1 MAVFNCKSC
10 GADLDISGG
19 NSVVTCEYC
28 HRTQTIPIAD
38 DDKKIKMLA
47 RAQSFRRECEFDKA
61 ASIYES
67 IADEYPLEA
76 ETYWELCLCKYG
88 IQYVEDPAT
97 GNRLPTC
104 HRASRDNILEDP
116 DFIKACDNSDA
127 AAVSQLRTEAK
138 EINRL
143 CDDILKIAENE
154 DPYDVFICYKE
165 SDENGERTEDS
176 EIAMKIYEML
186 IKKGYNVFFSRM
198 TLRDKLGQD
207 YEPYIFSALNSAK
220 VMLAI
225 GTKYE
230 YYNAV
235 WVRNEWSR
243 YLSLM
248 KTDKTKKLIPCYKDI
263 DPYDLPKEFR
273 GIQGQDMSSFT
284 ASQEL
289 LANIEG
295 LIPKGAAA
303 ASQDKMLEKLKN
315 EVAKSTG
322 GATNETL
329 LERVFEDNL
338 VYRHW
343 DEAIKRCNQVLDSDS
358 KNARACLGM
367 LMARLKVSKESDLD
381 SYGRDYSGDEYYI
394 KALAYSDE
402 ASKKR
407 LEAHLEATLKY
418 ITERDKSEL
427 YDKSV
432 SAYNKEDFATAKNGF
447 AKLPGYRDAD
457 EWLQKATAAYK
468 AQSTEN
474 RYQGAKASLE
484 EGEYDT
490 AKEDF
495 DELGDYKESRS
506 LSEECS
512 KRMGLA
518 NSYYDKCRAIFKSYD
533 ENEPGQK
540 APALQELLD
549 HRSYMS
555 HKFKWFDAKKIKYEL
570 PEPQAPKKMTA
581 LLLPSSIGI
590 IVSSIASLVYCGVDN
605 GANNNDGAMITIFA
619 ALFIGITAAAIATR
633 IINNLTWS
641 LGKSIVT
648 VIGVITSFS
657 LILSAIGRGVDY
669 GETYVIGWIILGGF
683 ILLGAVIIRNIVYFR
698 KKSKIKG
705 FVRGIERLE
714 QLLDDLSPSIN
725 GELRALADDYP
736 DIRPRISELTK
747 KANAYYKNPD
757 PDAGRIFK
765 VTKASAPASATQ
777 PETAVFEEANSG
789 AAVSEGAASET
800 ATSKAVERKCPGC
813 GNVCTDPD
821 RTTCSF
827 CGAKLDK

>member
-10 GADLDISGG
+10 GAELDISGG

-28 HRTQTIPIAD
+28 RRTQTVPIAD
-38 DDKKIKMLA
+38 DDKKLKMLA

-76 ETYWELCLCKYG
+76 ETYWELCLCRYG
-88 IQYVEDPAT
+88 IEYVEDPAT
-97 GNRLPTC
+97 GGKIPTC

-127 AAVSQLRTEAK
+127 VAVSQLRTEAK

-176 EIAMKIYEML
+176 EIALKIYEML

-225 GTKYE
+225 GTRFE

-235 WVRNEWSR
+235 WVKNEWSR

-263 DPYDLPKEFR
+263 DPYDLPKELR
-273 GIQGQDMSSFT
+273 GVQGQDMSSFT

-295 LIPKGAAA
+295 IIPKGAAA
-303 ASQDKMLEKLKN
+303 ASQDKMLEQLKH

-322 GATNETL
+322 GATNESL

-338 VYRHW
+338 IYRHW
-343 DEAIKRCNQVLDSDS
+343 DEAKKRCNQVLDSDP

-367 LMARLKVSKESDLD
+367 LMARLKVSKESELD
-381 SYGRDYSGDEYYI
+381 SYEKDYGDDEYYI
-394 KALAYSDE
+394 KALAYSD
-402 ASKKR
+402 AVSKKQ

-418 ITERDKSEL
+418 ITERDRSAL
-427 YDKSV
+427 YDKAV
-432 SAYNKEDFATAKNGF
+432 NEYNKEEFAKAKNDF

-457 EWLQKATAAYK
+457 EWLQKSAAAYR
-468 AQSTEN
+468 AQSIEN
-474 RYQGAKASLE
+474 RYQSAKSSLD
-484 EGEYDT
+484 EGEYDL

-495 DELGDYKESRS
+495 DDLGDYKDSPMF
-506 LSEECS
+506 SEECTR
-512 KRMGLA
+512 RMALA
-518 NSYYDKCRAIFKSYD
+518 NSYYDKCRALYKSYD
-533 ENEPGQK
+533 EEEQGEK
-540 APALQELLD
+540 APALQMYIDQKNYL
-549 HRSYMS
+549 SS
-555 HKFKWFDAKKIKYEL
+555 KFNKWFVRRHEVYE
-570 PEPQAPKKMTA
+570 PEFPKTRTA
-581 LLLPSSIGI
+581 LFLPSGIGI
-590 IVSSIASLVYCGVDN
+590 IVASIMAASVAKSNDEMAAFGLAYFIMLVGFVISAFVVKKIHRDDWN
-605 GANNNDGAMITIFA
+605 LGFSILTFFAVNVATFVAMSGIIFGIEFKA
-619 ALFIGITAAAIATR
+619 IGLMIFVGFVLLGLAILFIV
-633 IINNLTWS
+633 L
-641 LGKSIVT
+641 
-648 VIGVITSFS
+648 
-657 LILSAIGRGVDY
+657 
-669 GETYVIGWIILGGF
+669 
-683 ILLGAVIIRNIVYFR
+683 YFK
-698 KKSKIKG
+698 KKSNIRKYALG
-705 FVRGIERLE
+705 LDRLE
-714 QLLDDLSPSIN
+714 KLQSHIFPSLN
-725 GELRALADDYP
+725 NKLEELADEYP
-736 DIRPRISELTK
+736 DIKPCINDLTK
-747 KANAYYKNPD
+747 QANAYYKNSD
-757 PDAGRIFK
+757 PNAGRLFA
-765 VTKASAPASATQ
+765 VTEMPA
-777 PETAVFEEANSG
+777 
-789 AAVSEGAASET
+789 AASEAT
-800 ATSKAVERKCPGC
+800 AQPTAEAQPEAAQPTAEAPEAAASEAVERKCPGC
-813 GNVCTDPD
+813 GNVCTNPNQAFC
-821 RTTCSF
+821 TY